1 MKRFIYTLIFFV
13 ILGIAW
19 VKYLEYDKK
28 RFIESLPP
36 LLDTSQNISNLQVE
50 SVETTPVPPMQDEI
64 IPDTDNPQV
73 ESVETT
79 PVPLM
84 QDEIIPDTDSFAE
97 EHFASKDNKLSKEEA
112 EDSDSSSE
120 DSQRF
125 TQEQS
130 EKKARRVLLSERLQ
144 NTYAD
149 REMEIP
155 IEALG
160 ELIGEDLLN
169 RRGKPI
175 RARMFFFRTREQA
188 AEFDK
193 LLRSVNE

>member
-1 MKRFIYTLIFFV
+1 MKRFIYTLIFLL

-19 VKYLEYDKK
+19 VKYLEYDEK

-36 LLDTSQNISNLQVE
+36 LLGTSENISNPQVE
-50 SVETTPVPPMQDEI
+50 SVETTPVPPMQVEI

-73 ESVETT
+73 EFVETT

-84 QDEIIPDTDSFAE
+84 QAEIIPDTDSLPE
-97 EHFASKDNKLSKEEA
+97 ERFASKDNKLSEGEA
-112 EDSDSSSE
+112 EDSSSE
-120 DSQRF
+120 DSQRL
-125 TQEQS
+125 TQEQI

-155 IEALG
+155 IEALE
-160 ELIGEDLLN
+160 ELIGEDAH

-193 LLRSVNE
+193 LLRSASE